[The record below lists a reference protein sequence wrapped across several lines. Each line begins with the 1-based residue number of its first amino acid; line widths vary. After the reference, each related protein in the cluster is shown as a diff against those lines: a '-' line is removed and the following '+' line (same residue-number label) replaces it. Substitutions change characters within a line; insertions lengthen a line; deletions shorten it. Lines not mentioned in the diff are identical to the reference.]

1 MPERRRG
8 KEVDDD
14 GFRQEDPP
22 GRGPGWL
29 RGGEMDYDQLLAH
42 YQTGE
47 EETPLPEHREKKPF
61 IRSLL
66 SDVKNEG
73 KFTKKKGPRPAQEPE
88 PGEEAPAE
96 GEAPAPA
103 LPAEVPEPAPAE
115 APAAEGK
122 APEPQG
128 PSWQAAMEAYL
139 SRVRRE
145 EQERSPAPA
154 EDPEP
159 VDLEELR
166 PGPKAPSG
174 PEKWDRILEKW
185 PEEAPA
191 EEAAPEGAEAP
202 APEPVLPED
211 KTPGTTPEPVRRRL
225 RSPFPYRRRKSA
237 GNPPPPS
244 RRRPPEPVPAEEK
257 APEPAPEPAPAE
269 KPERPGKPGLLE
281 RLRQLARSTRAPGG
295 DEEEDLSEAQ
305 EPEEI
310 PAEEAAPASA
320 EAPAPEPVSP
330 EDKTPVTT
338 PEPAPAEAPEPLPA
352 PKKKKC
358 RKPAPALPE
367 EAPEP
372 APAEEKAP
380 EPAPEPAPEEAPA
393 AAPKVAEPPREKPP
407 RKGKPALGKAL
418 SVLGKHGGKKPGK
431 APKPHREAP
440 AAEGKEP
447 RRAPTPLEWVYIETY
462 YIGIQLMRDVHL
474 MRREAMKTLSWLA
487 REVPAWVLAQRRR
500 FLRLTDRI
508 SEKTLAPYREL
519 ARRTGQLRRG
529 LRSIGRGKGAG
540 HARREL
546 WREYLSALSRP
557 LNQIANFVAPIVGI
571 TILAATVN
579 YFTDLDFA
587 LSVEYSGQNLGC
599 IAHESVFYDAQQSVL
614 DRMIN
619 EEYLAPENAGQP
631 VFRIVIAD
639 EEDLVDQETLA
650 NRIITISQN
659 EVQEADGVYI
669 EGAFLGALEDGNE
682 FLMYID
688 NVLETYRTGIEHE
701 LVQFVKGITV
711 RRGIYPKSSV
721 VPLHEITD
729 DMESEETRTVEYTVR
744 DGDTLSQIAAEH
756 NTSVEQL
763 LELNPGLEFR
773 EPVPVEEPEEPDGS
787 AESEEAGDTGDED
800 AEDGEAEIDYE
811 IPLWEG
817 ETLTVAEVNMS
828 LEVQVTRRETYVEN
842 IPYGTT
848 TVEDDRYYKGYEV
861 TLSAGVY
868 GQQEGHRRRHLYRR
882 RAGRGKPHRH
892 PRGPLRA
899 GERAGA
905 GGHPAHPHLP
915 AQRRQQ
921 QRFLHV
927 AGEGRLCNRRP
938 LRLSRPH
945 RHGHRRPRG
954 HRDPRRQGRPGHL
967 RHQLCHLA
975 LRQAGADEPRR
986 RRHHPLRPL
995 QRRLRH
1001 RGPVC
1006 PPGRPYR
1013 PGGTHRQ
1020 RHRQPPPL
1028 RDQDQR
1034 RHHEPRQLHRHLLAG
1049 VLAEGEKGPPPEGG
1063 GPFPFPL
1070 SQHLRQHPV
1079 PDAGDGGVV
1088 DGGAA
1093 EGLQLPVDLSGPGEE
1108 PHRLRLHLPGGF
1120 PQEGAPGPALP
1131 EEGLVGE
1138 ASGVDPPRPGE
1149 LPGGLLPPGE
1159 EAQSQ
1164 LGEEEMVQLPPGE
1177 AGAGAGDR
1185 PEPRLQSQLPQGVQ
1199 EEAGGRP
1206 PAVFQ
1211 GHRPGGQGRRRL
1223 PQEEPPLPGDGGE
1236 ETAPPP
1242 APGGRASPGG
1252 GIPAGPAAG
1261 RSPAPAPGPGR
1272 RSPPRGALPP
1282 GPPRPGGIPGPL
1294 CAAAP
1299 PPGPGAASSSRASR
1313 SRAQSAAGQRETTR
1327 SQAPGQKGSR
1337 AWGRGW
1343 RRRRRAPA
1351 GGRRPGSPG
1360 SRCRGSPPPP
1370 PPAPPPPGSAGRGG
1384 WTSPSRAPLS
1394 GASAAAA
1401 PAPPAGRT
1409 GSDTPRGRSP
1419 PEKTAAFPPWTAPPS
1434 RGSRPRFPH
1443 PMRGRGDLPP
1453 PAGAG
1458 KGQAG
1463 KKPAATPEPVLLPR
1477 PRGGGM
1483 PAGRRPGGRGGE
1495 GPLLSGA
1502 RPAPGQRKRPRMV
1515 RGLCGADGGA
1525 EGQRPP

>member
-1 MPERRRG
+1 MASDKRTPR
-8 KEVDDD
+8 D
-14 GFRQEDPP
+14 ED
-22 GRGPGWL
+22 RGWL

-73 KFTKKKGPRPAQEPE
+73 KFTKKKGSRPAQEPE

-96 GEAPAPA
+96 GEAPAPS
-103 LPAEVPEPAPAE
+103 LPAETPEPAPAE

-191 EEAAPEGAEAP
+191 EEAAPE
-202 APEPVLPED
+202 
-211 KTPGTTPEPVRRRL
+211 
-225 RSPFPYRRRKSA
+225 
-237 GNPPPPS
+237 
-244 RRRPPEPVPAEEK
+244 
-257 APEPAPEPAPAE
+257 
-269 KPERPGKPGLLE
+269 
-281 RLRQLARSTRAPGG
+281 
-295 DEEEDLSEAQ
+295 
-305 EPEEI
+305 
-310 PAEEAAPASA
+310 SA
-320 EAPAPEPVSP
+320 EAPAPEPLSP
-330 EDKTPVTT
+330 EDKTP
-338 PEPAPAEAPEPLPA
+338 EPAPAGPAPEEAPEPLPA
-352 PKKKKC
+352 PKKKK
-358 RKPAPALPE
+358 RHRPAPVLPE
-367 EAPEP
+367 KAPEP

-380 EPAPEPAPEEAPA
+380 EPAPEPAQEEGPAEEAPA
-393 AAPKVAEPPREKPP
+393 AAPEAAEPPGEQPR
-407 RKGKPALGKAL
+407 RKGRPALGKAL
-418 SVLGKHGGKKPGK
+418 SALGKHGGKKPEK

-529 LRSIGRGKGAG
+529 LRSVGRGKGAG

-599 IAHESVFYDAQQSVL
+599 IAHESIFYDAQQSVL

-639 EEDLVDQETLA
+639 EEDLIDQETLA

-787 AESEEAGDTGDED
+787 AGSEEAGDTGGEDSGDEDTGDEDTEDGD

-868 GQQEGHRRRHLYRR
+868 GQQEVTADVTYID
-882 RAGRGKPHRH
+882 
-892 PRGPLRA
+892 
-899 GERAGA
+899 GERVGENRIGTPVVLSEPVNERVLVGTLPILTYLPSGGSSSDSFMWPVKGGYVSAGLYGYPGHTGMDIAAPEGTEIRAAKDGQVTYATNYVIWPYGKQVRMSHGDGVTTLYAHCSAVFVTA
-905 GGHPAHPHLP
+905 G
-915 AQRRQQ
+915 QY
-921 QRFLHV
+921 V
-927 AGEGRLCNRRP
+927 
-938 LRLSRPH
+938 
-945 RHGHRRPRG
+945 
-954 HRDPRRQGRPGHL
+954 RQG
-967 RHQLCHLA
+967 
-975 LRQAGADEPRR
+975 
-986 RRHHPLRPL
+986 
-995 QRRLRH
+995 
-1001 RGPVC
+1001 
-1006 PPGRPYR
+1006 
-1013 PGGTHRQ
+1013 
-1020 RHRQPPPL
+1020 
-1028 RDQDQR
+1028 
-1034 RHHEPRQLHRHLLAG
+1034 
-1049 VLAEGEKGPPPEGG
+1049 
-1063 GPFPFPL
+1063 
-1070 SQHLRQHPV
+1070 
-1079 PDAGDGGVV
+1079 
-1088 DGGAA
+1088 
-1093 EGLQLPVDLSGPGEE
+1093 DLI
-1108 PHRLRLHLPGGF
+1108 
-1120 PQEGAPGPALP
+1120 
-1131 EEGLVGE
+1131 GLVG
-1138 ASGVDPPRPGE
+1138 
-1149 LPGGLLPPGE
+1149 
-1159 EAQSQ
+1159 
-1164 LGEEEMVQLPPGE
+1164 
-1177 AGAGAGDR
+1177 
-1185 PEPRLQSQLPQGVQ
+1185 
-1199 EEAGGRP
+1199 
-1206 PAVFQ
+1206 
-1211 GHRPGGQGRRRL
+1211 
-1223 PQEEPPLPGDGGE
+1223 
-1236 ETAPPP
+1236 
-1242 APGGRASPGG
+1242 
-1252 GIPAGPAAG
+1252 
-1261 RSPAPAPGPGR
+1261 
-1272 RSPPRGALPP
+1272 
-1282 GPPRPGGIPGPL
+1282 
-1294 CAAAP
+1294 
-1299 PPGPGAASSSRASR
+1299 
-1313 SRAQSAAGQRETTR
+1313 
-1327 SQAPGQKGSR
+1327 
-1337 AWGRGW
+1337 
-1343 RRRRRAPA
+1343 
-1351 GGRRPGSPG
+1351 
-1360 SRCRGSPPPP
+1360 
-1370 PPAPPPPGSAGRGG
+1370 
-1384 WTSPSRAPLS
+1384 
-1394 GASAAAA
+1394 
-1401 PAPPAGRT
+1401 RT
-1409 GSDTPRGRSP
+1409 GNATGNHLHF
-1419 PEKTAAFPPWTAPPS
+1419 EIKIN
-1434 RGSRPRFPH
+1434 GVI
-1443 PMRGRGDLPP
+1443 MN
-1453 PAGAG
+1453 PANFIG
-1458 KGQAG
+1458 
-1463 KKPAATPEPVLLPR
+1463 TYW
-1477 PRGGGM
+1477 
-1483 PAGRRPGGRGGE
+1483 PGY
-1495 GPLLSGA
+1495 
-1502 RPAPGQRKRPRMV
+1502 
-1515 RGLCGADGGA
+1515 
-1525 EGQRPP
+1525 